1 MKRRIEYGLW
11 LAAAACLWFFENNT
25 GTLAVLLFSLLIP
38 LIPSARRAL
47 FRPDREPVAETRT
60 VREKT
65 GKEDEPSDIR
75 AYQSGDPLNRIHWK
89 LSAKRDA
96 LLVRAPDAA
105 EAEKETEESVP
116 ARENGAG
123 RGGKRT
129 ALMLLASA
137 AGALLLLFTLP
148 TARRGLFSLLNRL
161 FEESEAVNAYVYGRI
176 AVSGASSAELA
187 ASLLAF
193 TLAALLAA
201 ALLSLRRLCVLCFP
215 VGCAAFQAY
224 FGLSFPA
231 WVNVPLF
238 ALFFLCLLRRPTAR
252 RDTLTVLAAAVLV
265 SVAVALFLPGT
276 NAAVETASEKARD
289 ALCRMTGGMANAA
302 REEAAGETETRHTHT
317 RSPEEGNGEA
327 AADREYRVVTRE
339 EERISAPHWFD
350 ILKTVLML
358 LLAAAILILP
368 FLPFAALN
376 ARRKQAREI
385 RAVFEGGDVSE
396 AVCAIFAQAA
406 ACLEALGL
414 GETDKP
420 YAAWPETALKDLPA
434 DYAARFLEC
443 AEVFEEAAYSD
454 HALGEENRAKALELL
469 RETEEICMGT
479 ANLRQRL
486 RLRFGVCLWD

>member
-25 GTLAVLLFSLLIP
+25 GTLAVLLFSLIIP

-47 FRPDREPVAETRT
+47 FGPDRESAAETRT
-60 VREKT
+60 VREET

-116 ARENGAG
+116 APEKAAG
-123 RGGKRT
+123 RGGKR
-129 ALMLLASA
+129 AAPALLAA
-137 AGALLLLFTLP
+137 VAALLLLFTLP

-176 AVSGASSAELA
+176 AVSGASSPPLA

-193 TLAALLAA
+193 ALSALLAA
-201 ALLSLRRLCVLCFP
+201 ALLTHRRPCVLCFP

-252 RDTLTVLAAAVLV
+252 RDMLTVLAACALV

-289 ALCRMTGGMANAA
+289 ALCRMTGGMTNAA
-302 REEAAGETETRHTHT
+302 PEEAAGETETRHTHT

-327 AADREYRVVTRE
+327 AADREYRLVTRE

-376 ARRKQAREI
+376 ARRKKAREI

-396 AVCAIFAQAA
+396 AVCAIFSQAA

-454 HALGEENRAKALELL
+454 HDLGEESRAKALELL